1 MRISCLRRLIAQ
13 SLNLTKNEA
22 LRSHEISACVH
33 FEFHSFYK
41 EFGLNQLSIPAST
54 MLGLLGFTCAP
65 QATHGNRSRTNT
77 TDERNRHRRVFE
89 KPINQDLEEQRR
101 HGTAV
106 ALAPTGFHRLRRPNA
121 SAMRR
126 WNARIRVF
134 FKRHFHKFKRHF

>member
-1 MRISCLRRLIAQ
+1 MRYLLVRISFVLQRVWI
-13 SLNLTKNEA
+13 E
-22 LRSHEISACVH
+22 SA
-33 FEFHSFYK
+33 FY
-41 EFGLNQLSIPAST
+41 SAST

-89 KPINQDLEEQRR
+89 KPINQDLEEQQR

-106 ALAPTGFHRLRRPNA
+106 ALAPGFHRLRQPNA

-134 FKRHFHKFKRHF
+134 LRGIFTSLRGTSEPYHTAKAANHRLQ